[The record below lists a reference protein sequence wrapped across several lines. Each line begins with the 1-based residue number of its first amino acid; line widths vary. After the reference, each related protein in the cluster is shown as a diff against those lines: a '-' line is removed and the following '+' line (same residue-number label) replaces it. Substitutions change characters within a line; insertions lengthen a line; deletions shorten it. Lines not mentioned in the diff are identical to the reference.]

1 MKAKGILNKNLM
13 TAITDMGHEQIIIIG
28 DVGVPI
34 VRSEQRIDLAIAED
48 LPTLEQ
54 VLRLV
59 MDEMIY
65 ERVIVAEEQ
74 KMYNPKHFAAVEA
87 LSKRCKVETMP
98 HADLFAEYIGKA
110 KYIVRTGGFEPWGNV
125 VLQAGIDAPKWFQK
139 EGCIVPGYYEERANY
154 VED

>member
-1 MKAKGILNKNLM
+1 MKAKGILNKALM
-13 TAITDMGHEQIIIIG
+13 SAITDMGHEQIMIIG

-34 VRSEQRIDLAIAED
+34 VRPEQRIDLAIAED

-65 ERVIVAEEQ
+65 ERVIVADEQ

-87 LSKRCKVETMP
+87 LSKRCKVETMLQICFRSTSVKQSILCGQ
-98 HADLFAEYIGKA
+98 ADLN
-110 KYIVRTGGFEPWGNV
+110 RGGM
-125 VLQAGIDAPKWFQK
+125 
-139 EGCIVPGYYEERANY
+139 
-154 VED
+154 